1 MKEFHMSLLYNE
13 NAPKKPTNLTVNTDL
28 LSQAKALNVN
38 ISSILE
44 SALIETL
51 KQKKRE
57 KWLLDNADAIQSY
70 NEVIEQNGLF
80 SDGIRTF

>member
-1 MKEFHMSLLYNE
+1 MSLLYNE

-51 KQKKRE
+51 KQKKRD
-57 KWLLDNADAIQSY
+57 KWLLDNAEAIQSY
-70 NEVIEQNGLF
+70 NAIIEQNGLF

>member
-1 MKEFHMSLLYNE
+1 MSLLYNE
-13 NAPKKPTNLTVNTDL
+13 DAPKKPTNLTVNTDL

-51 KQKKRE
+51 KQKKRD
-57 KWLLDNADAIQSY
+57 KWLLDNAEAIQSY
-70 NEVIEQNGLF
+70 NDVIEQNGLF

>member
-1 MKEFHMSLLYNE
+1 MSLLYNE

-51 KQKKRE
+51 KQKKRD
-57 KWLLDNADAIQSY
+57 KWLLDNAEAIQSY
-70 NEVIEQNGLF
+70 NDVIEQNGLF

>member
-1 MKEFHMSLLYNE
+1 MSLLYNE

>member
-1 MKEFHMSLLYNE
+1 MSLLYNE

-28 LSQAKALNVN
+28 LSQAKALNIN

-51 KQKKRE
+51 KKNKRDE
-57 KWLLDNADAIQSY
+57 WLKENEGPIQAYNAA
-70 NEVIEQNGLF
+70 VKQNGIF
-80 SDGIRTF
+80 SDGNKTF